1 MPTNKRTDTSAHN
14 TPPSRQ
20 TSTTNTPQPQPPAQS
35 TPRTITSADL
45 MQAITPPRLTETDA
59 LKEFNEW
66 RMSRGLPPIIPR
78 SSEIAR
84 RGRSMYLSDAAHE
97 GLQDL
102 ALLYTGRRNPSAF
115 CEMIGLQILH
125 IEEQPMR
132 ALTPTD
138 NES

>member
-1 MPTNKRTDTSAHN
+1 MPTNKRNDTPPPAHPTQTPPHN
-14 TPPSRQ
+14 TPH
-20 TSTTNTPQPQPPAQS
+20 TTQP
-35 TPRTITSADL
+35 PRTITSADL

-102 ALLYTGRRNPSAF
+102 AALYTGRKNPSAF
-115 CEMIGLQILH
+115 CEMIGLGILH

-132 ALTPTD
+132 ALTPQDAGAD

>member
-1 MPTNKRTDTSAHN
+1 MPTNKRNDASAH
-14 TPPSRQ
+14 
-20 TSTTNTPQPQPPAQS
+20 TNTQTPAPQPP
-35 TPRTITSADL
+35 TPTRTITSDDL

-66 RMSRGLPPIIPR
+66 RMSRGLPPVIPR
-78 SSEIAR
+78 GGDIAR

-97 GLQDL
+97 GLQNL

-138 NES
+138 GES